1 MQIKMID
8 QLCINDLTL
17 LSDIYSFKEITAKV
31 GESANM
37 VLDMTV
43 KQRKG
48 HADETELQYHKY
60 LFVTQIYKTVEF
72 ELL

>member
-1 MQIKMID
+1 MMID
-8 QLCINDLTL
+8 QLWINDLTL
-17 LSDIYSFKEITAKV
+17 VSDRYSFKEITAKV
-31 GESANM
+31 SESANM

-48 HADETELQYHKY
+48 HDDKTGLLYHKY